1 MLRGLFVA
9 KQPTVLDGL
18 AFDPFSFQQDGL
30 TAPRPQRCEDR
41 KAPVGGFAK
50 HGVEPLPGFD
60 HVLNGAI
67 LVIRRELD
75 TVPRGANLDALSTP
89 PDARRYHPKWS

>member
-1 MLRGLFVA
+1 MRDAL
-9 KQPTVLDGL
+9 
-18 AFDPFSFQQDGL
+18 
-30 TAPRPQRCEDR
+30 RPQRCEDR
-41 KAPVGGFAK
+41 KAPVGGVAK

-89 PDARRYHPKWS
+89 PDARRSTVFWMERANVRRGAGYRTPKRCQLVAE